1 MYVID
6 PNSKL
11 VIGCHHVNVN
21 EEGHTS
27 QQLETDLM
35 KQVFA
40 ESLVMDNGE
49 TVIIESMIID
59 GDSKGYKKVKYT
71 YCSHFGCSKH
81 RHLHTIDEIDSDHSD
96 FNENEADHYFDLES
110 SDDSIEGNTSDRR
123 YVTRSQQNPGQQ
135 INSLTTQEGQIVN
148 SSVRLNS
155 PVTSQQSESN
165 STHNSIIATSASTTL
180 VDDQLDEEEIE
191 LREDCLPGVNLVVK
205 YKADS
210 GHACKLIRKKLDEL
224 AVRFK
229 KTKMASYKA
238 SGIGGRGNWANDE
251 NRKKIER
258 NVRACLSQLQ
268 LHSESITDQERHDRV
283 EILKVAME
291 GALFHNFRLQNCNV
305 ISFMLE
311 MKEAGLTN
319 RQMHRALK
327 NHPMMKVS
335 LQQKPNI
342 EELHQKKRAE
352 IVELFI
358 G

>member
-1 MYVID
+1 MVD
-6 PNSKL
+6 D
-11 VIGCHHVNVN
+11 
-21 EEGHTS
+21 
-27 QQLETDLM
+27 QLDE
-35 KQVFA
+35 
-40 ESLVMDNGE
+40 
-49 TVIIESMIID
+49 
-59 GDSKGYKKVKYT
+59 
-71 YCSHFGCSKH
+71 
-81 RHLHTIDEIDSDHSD
+81 DEI
-96 FNENEADHYFDLES
+96 
-110 SDDSIEGNTSDRR
+110 
-123 YVTRSQQNPGQQ
+123 VT
-135 INSLTTQEGQIVN
+135 
-148 SSVRLNS
+148 SSVTMNS

-319 RQMHRALK
+319 RQIYRALK